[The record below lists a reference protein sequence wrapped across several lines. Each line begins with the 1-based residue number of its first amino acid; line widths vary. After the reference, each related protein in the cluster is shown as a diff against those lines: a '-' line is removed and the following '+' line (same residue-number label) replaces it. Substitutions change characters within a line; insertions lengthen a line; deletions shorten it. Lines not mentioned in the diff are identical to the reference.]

1 MPQDKNR
8 ESAPGRL
15 NFADLYCEMRP
26 ALLRFAFR
34 FFSKPQEVEDVVQEA
49 FIKVIEMN
57 ERRDIEHPRSYM
69 FQTVKNL
76 SLKQLDKAE
85 HRLTDTLG
93 DFSAE
98 TVSTETASIET
109 ASLEEQFE
117 SRQKFEL
124 FCRAVRRLP
133 VKCQR
138 VYILRRVYGFS
149 QKEIAER
156 LDISLKTVEAHL
168 GKAIVRCTDF
178 MESQGYD
185 NMGDKPARRRTRRR
199 SS

>member
-1 MPQDKNR
+1 MSQGKNTD
-8 ESAPGRL
+8 SAQGRL

-57 ERRDIEHPRSYM
+57 DRRDIEHPRSYM

-85 HRLTDTLG
+85 HRLTDTVG

-98 TVSTETASIET
+98 TVSIET

-178 MESQGYD
+178 MESQGYEH
-185 NMGDKPARRRTRRR
+185 MGGKPARRRTRRR

>member
-1 MPQDKNR
+1 MAQDQNT
-8 ESAPGRL
+8 ESAQGRL

-57 ERRDIEHPRSYM
+57 DRRDIEHPRSYM

-85 HRLTDTLG
+85 HRLTDTVG

-98 TVSTETASIET
+98 TVSIET

-117 SRQKFEL
+117 SHQKFEL
-124 FCRAVRRLP
+124 FCRAVRRL
-133 VKCQR
+133 
-138 VYILRRVYGFS
+138 YILRRVYGFS

-156 LDISLKTVEAHL
+156 LNISLKTVEAHL
-168 GKAIVRCTDF
+168 GKAIVRCADF

-185 NMGDKPARRRTRRR
+185 NMSGKPARRRTRRR

>member
-1 MPQDKNR
+1 MSQGKNTD
-8 ESAPGRL
+8 SAQGRL

-57 ERRDIEHPRSYM
+57 DRRDIEHPRSYM

-85 HRLTDTLG
+85 HRLTDTVG

-98 TVSTETASIET
+98 TVSIET

-178 MESQGYD
+178 MESQGYE
-185 NMGDKPARRRTRRR
+185 NMGGNPARRRTRRR